1 MSSNLQFPNLTLL
14 SVKDDQMQLR
24 KKHLPVSKFP
34 RFSNRNCF
42 ILENL
47 IQTK

>member
-24 KKHLPVSKFP
+24 KKTSASLQISQVF
-34 RFSNRNCF
+34 
-42 ILENL
+42 
-47 IQTK
+47 